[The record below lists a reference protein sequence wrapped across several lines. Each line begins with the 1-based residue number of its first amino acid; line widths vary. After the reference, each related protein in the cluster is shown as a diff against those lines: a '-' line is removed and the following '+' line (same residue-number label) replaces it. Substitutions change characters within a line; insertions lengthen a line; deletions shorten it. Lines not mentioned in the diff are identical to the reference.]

1 MKIELD
7 LILKQ
12 TNSKFFMK
20 MIEIKKIK
28 ISKELVSRLN
38 QSFYQNN
45 NNKIKI
51 KNWKTQQHTY
61 KNLFSPMSLDLCM

>member
-20 MIEIKKIK
+20 MIKIK
-28 ISKELVSRLN
+28 DLNIFKKLVSRLN
-38 QSFYQNN
+38 QKF
-45 NNKIKI
+45 
-51 KNWKTQQHTY
+51 
-61 KNLFSPMSLDLCM
+61 

>member
-20 MIEIKKIK
+20 MIEIKDLNIFKK
-28 ISKELVSRLN
+28 LVSRLN
-38 QSFYQNN
+38 QNF
-45 NNKIKI
+45 
-51 KNWKTQQHTY
+51 
-61 KNLFSPMSLDLCM
+61 

>member
-20 MIEIKKIK
+20 MIGINDLK
-28 ISKELVSRLN
+28 ISKESVSRTN
-38 QSFYQNN
+38 QRFYQ
-45 NNKIKI
+45 KEK
-51 KNWKTQQHTY
+51 
-61 KNLFSPMSLDLCM
+61 

>member
-20 MIEIKKIK
+20 MIDIKDFK
-28 ISKELVSRLN
+28 ISKESVSR
-38 QSFYQNN
+38 
-45 NNKIKI
+45 KK
-51 KNWKTQQHTY
+51 
-61 KNLFSPMSLDLCM
+61 

>member
-20 MIEIKKIK
+20 MIEIIDFK
-28 ISKELVSRLN
+28 ISKESISRTN
-38 QSFYQNN
+38 QRFYQK
-45 NNKIKI
+45 NNK
-51 KNWKTQQHTY
+51 
-61 KNLFSPMSLDLCM
+61 

>member
-20 MIEIKKIK
+20 MIDIKGFKIA
-28 ISKELVSRLN
+28 KESVSRTN
-38 QSFYQNN
+38 QRSYQ
-45 NNKIKI
+45 K
-51 KNWKTQQHTY
+51 
-61 KNLFSPMSLDLCM
+61 

>member
-20 MIEIKKIK
+20 MIKIN
-28 ISKELVSRLN
+28 SVSRTN
-38 QSFYQNN
+38 QSFYQ
-45 NNKIKI
+45 KEK
-51 KNWKTQQHTY
+51 
-61 KNLFSPMSLDLCM
+61 